1 MSDKLEFKISSALKS
16 IVGKDLITSDY
27 VAIFEIVKNSFDA
40 KATYV
45 QITFEDDSITIAD
58 NGKGMSLDDIKNK
71 WLFLAYSAK
80 RDGSEDIEYNSNN
93 DFRDRIQN
101 NRRYYAGA
109 KGIGRFSADRL
120 GQKLELF
127 TKTHTASKCEK
138 IIVDWRKFEEDQKKE
153 FIKIGVDHEI
163 VEIANF
169 PDNSLHGTILHITR
183 LNDSWTTSKL
193 RQLRRSL
200 EKLINPF
207 GDQNKFTI
215 EISCPREREN
225 DQHSNDYD
233 KINGILRNTILDAL
247 NLKTTLINVE
257 ISHADIITEIK
268 DRGAI
273 IYKIKEPNMEPLLSG
288 TSIKL
293 LFLNRSARHTFT
305 LRMGLQAV
313 DYGSIFLYKNGF
325 RIYPY
330 GEPNDDSWGIDSRK
344 QQGYN
349 RYLGSR
355 DLIGRVEINTIYNE
369 QFKETS
375 SRDGGLV
382 QTQGSKLLLDALEKA
397 HRRLERYVAGVL
409 WGEGFKRRGFF
420 INENIAEIERQKL
433 AKDKDL
439 DDISDVKSNL
449 GSRLDFTQIIKS
461 LAKDDNV
468 EILEYNQELTQF
480 IADELKPVKIDI
492 LKDVEEIAVRTGNE
506 VLKEEVEKISI
517 ALKAAIAQAEEAERQ
532 LQKERDE
539 KEAAQRRAE
548 VAEQA
553 RKEAEENRRKEELAR
568 KEAQLK
574 AQAEELKRKE
584 AELQKKEAEQRAKE
598 EEEKR
603 LLAESEKTKAEKN
616 LSRKKEQLRVITS
629 LTSQDLDQATKLH
642 HQINV
647 VSDNVSGLIKI
658 FSRKINSQSKID
670 KKDILSFL
678 NDISLEND
686 KINSFSRFGIKKIYD
701 DFSSATTND
710 IIEFINAY
718 VDKIATQYSG
728 SKLHIIF
735 KNPQRLSFNTL
746 FAPIDISIIIDNMIS
761 NAKKLGVTEM
771 QIIPS
776 IISNKLHIS
785 IITNKP
791 LDGSIEDPNI
801 LFELGF
807 STTKSTG
814 LGLYHIKNII
824 NQNGWQITINPLN
837 TSVEFV
843 III

>member
-1 MSDKLEFKISSALKS
+1 M
-16 IVGKDLITSDY
+16 
-27 VAIFEIVKNSFDA
+27 
-40 KATYV
+40 
-45 QITFEDDSITIAD
+45 
-58 NGKGMSLDDIKNK
+58 
-71 WLFLAYSAK
+71 
-80 RDGSEDIEYNSNN
+80 
-93 DFRDRIQN
+93 
-101 NRRYYAGA
+101 
-109 KGIGRFSADRL
+109 
-120 GQKLELF
+120 
-127 TKTHTASKCEK
+127 
-138 IIVDWRKFEEDQKKE
+138 
-153 FIKIGVDHEI
+153 
-163 VEIANF
+163 
-169 PDNSLHGTILHITR
+169 
-183 LNDSWTTSKL
+183 
-193 RQLRRSL
+193 
-200 EKLINPF
+200 
-207 GDQNKFTI
+207 
-215 EISCPREREN
+215 
-225 DQHSNDYD
+225 
-233 KINGILRNTILDAL
+233 
-247 NLKTTLINVE
+247 
-257 ISHADIITEIK
+257 
-268 DRGAI
+268 
-273 IYKIKEPNMEPLLSG
+273 
-288 TSIKL
+288 
-293 LFLNRSARHTFT
+293 NRSARHTFT

-461 LAKDDNV
+461 LAKDDNI

-517 ALKAAIAQAEEAERQ
+517 ALKAAIAQAEESERQ

-548 VAEQA
+548 AAEHA

-598 EEEKR
+598 EAEKR

-658 FSRKINSQSKID
+658 FSRKIISQSKID

-701 DFSSATTND
+701 DFSSAATND

-718 VDKIATQYSG
+718 IDKIATQYSG

-771 QIIPS
+771 RIIPS

-791 LDGSIEDPNI
+791 LDSSIEDPNI

-824 NQNGWQITINPLN
+824 NQNGWQITVNPFK
-837 TSVEFV
+837 TTVEFL

>member
-1 MSDKLEFKISSALKS
+1 MD
-16 IVGKDLITSDY
+16 
-27 VAIFEIVKNSFDA
+27 
-40 KATYV
+40 
-45 QITFEDDSITIAD
+45 
-58 NGKGMSLDDIKNK
+58 
-71 WLFLAYSAK
+71 
-80 RDGSEDIEYNSNN
+80 
-93 DFRDRIQN
+93 
-101 NRRYYAGA
+101 
-109 KGIGRFSADRL
+109 
-120 GQKLELF
+120 
-127 TKTHTASKCEK
+127 
-138 IIVDWRKFEEDQKKE
+138 
-153 FIKIGVDHEI
+153 
-163 VEIANF
+163 
-169 PDNSLHGTILHITR
+169 
-183 LNDSWTTSKL
+183 
-193 RQLRRSL
+193 
-200 EKLINPF
+200 
-207 GDQNKFTI
+207 
-215 EISCPREREN
+215 
-225 DQHSNDYD
+225 
-233 KINGILRNTILDAL
+233 
-247 NLKTTLINVE
+247 
-257 ISHADIITEIK
+257 
-268 DRGAI
+268 
-273 IYKIKEPNMEPLLSG
+273 PLLSG

-461 LAKDDNV
+461 LAKDDNI

-517 ALKAAIAQAEEAERQ
+517 ALKAAIAQAEESERQ

-548 VAEQA
+548 AAEHA

-598 EEEKR
+598 EAEKR

-658 FSRKINSQSKID
+658 FSRKIISQSKID

-701 DFSSATTND
+701 DFSSAATND

-718 VDKIATQYSG
+718 IDKIATQYSG

-771 QIIPS
+771 RIIPS

-791 LDGSIEDPNI
+791 LDSSIEDPNI

-824 NQNGWQITINPLN
+824 NQNGWQITVNPFK
-837 TSVEFV
+837 TTVEFL

>member
-1 MSDKLEFKISSALKS
+1 M
-16 IVGKDLITSDY
+16 
-27 VAIFEIVKNSFDA
+27 
-40 KATYV
+40 
-45 QITFEDDSITIAD
+45 
-58 NGKGMSLDDIKNK
+58 
-71 WLFLAYSAK
+71 
-80 RDGSEDIEYNSNN
+80 
-93 DFRDRIQN
+93 
-101 NRRYYAGA
+101 
-109 KGIGRFSADRL
+109 
-120 GQKLELF
+120 
-127 TKTHTASKCEK
+127 
-138 IIVDWRKFEEDQKKE
+138 
-153 FIKIGVDHEI
+153 
-163 VEIANF
+163 
-169 PDNSLHGTILHITR
+169 
-183 LNDSWTTSKL
+183 
-193 RQLRRSL
+193 
-200 EKLINPF
+200 
-207 GDQNKFTI
+207 
-215 EISCPREREN
+215 
-225 DQHSNDYD
+225 
-233 KINGILRNTILDAL
+233 
-247 NLKTTLINVE
+247 
-257 ISHADIITEIK
+257 
-268 DRGAI
+268 
-273 IYKIKEPNMEPLLSG
+273 
-288 TSIKL
+288 
-293 LFLNRSARHTFT
+293 
-305 LRMGLQAV
+305 
-313 DYGSIFLYKNGF
+313 
-325 RIYPY
+325 
-330 GEPNDDSWGIDSRK
+330 
-344 QQGYN
+344 
-349 RYLGSR
+349 
-355 DLIGRVEINTIYNE
+355 
-369 QFKETS
+369 
-375 SRDGGLV
+375 
-382 QTQGSKLLLDALEKA
+382 DALEKA

-461 LAKDDNV
+461 LAKDDNI

-517 ALKAAIAQAEEAERQ
+517 ALKAAIAQAEESERQ

-548 VAEQA
+548 AAEHA

-598 EEEKR
+598 EAEKR

-658 FSRKINSQSKID
+658 FSRKIISQSKID

-701 DFSSATTND
+701 DFSSAATND

-718 VDKIATQYSG
+718 IDKIATQYSG

-771 QIIPS
+771 RIIPS

-791 LDGSIEDPNI
+791 LDSSIEDPNI

-824 NQNGWQITINPLN
+824 NQNGWQITVNPFK
-837 TSVEFV
+837 TTVEFL